1 LQVVDVTNPAAMQIA
16 GQLLIPGTVLFNA
29 PLIQGTVGV
38 GIGNTGGYVGSLTA
52 NPGTQG
58 NTVVTT
64 FDLTDPR
71 SPAIFSITTTNYS
84 VGLGGGVS
92 QIGPSLF
99 GFSGVQDSGGNQVL
113 LVVDATNP
121 ITPAL
126 TSYPIPQPFTSM
138 QAVGTTLYAT
148 LGSGGFGIYS
158 IPGIST
164 GPPYVCPVSIDT
176 VLVIDRGAN
185 IQSQA
190 FVGTQTALV
199 SFLGSLQSP
208 PDQAG
213 VVTFTNTA
221 VLDQTLTTNESQVTT
236 ILEGILPA
244 GPSSYI
250 GSGIATAQRE
260 LLGPRH
266 NPSATPVM
274 IVISDGADLGA
285 PSPGATLA
293 AATAAQAAGIEII
306 SVQYGTVPN
315 TLMQSIASSNSNYYL
330 VSP

>member
-1 LQVVDVTNPAAMQIA
+1 
-16 GQLLIPGTVLFNA
+16 
-29 PLIQGTVGV
+29 
-38 GIGNTGGYVGSLTA
+38 
-52 NPGTQG
+52 
-58 NTVVTT
+58 
-64 FDLTDPR
+64 
-71 SPAIFSITTTNYS
+71 
-84 VGLGGGVS
+84 LGA
-92 QIGPSLF
+92 SLF
-99 GFSGVQDSGGNQVL
+99 AFAGVQDSGGNQVL
-113 LVVDATNP
+113 LVVDVTNP
-121 ITPAL
+121 AAPVP
-126 TSYPIPQPFTSM
+126 TSYPITEPFTSM

-164 GPPYVCPVSIDT
+164 GQPYVCPVSIDT

-185 IQSQA
+185 IAAQA
-190 FVGTQTALV
+190 FTGTQTALV
-199 SFLGSLQSP
+199 SFLSSLQMP
-208 PDQAG
+208 PGQAG

-221 VLDQTLTTNESQVTT
+221 VLDQTLTTNTSQISTV
-236 ILEGILPA
+236 LQGILPT

-285 PSPGATLA
+285 PNSGATLA
-293 AATAAQAAGIEII
+293 AATTAQAAGIEII
-306 SVQYGTVPN
+306 SVQYGTAPS
-315 TLMQSIASSNSNYYL
+315 TLMQSIASSNTNYYL

>member
-1 LQVVDVTNPAAMQIA
+1 
-16 GQLLIPGTVLFNA
+16 
-29 PLIQGTVGV
+29 
-38 GIGNTGGYVGSLTA
+38 
-52 NPGTQG
+52 
-58 NTVVTT
+58 
-64 FDLTDPR
+64 
-71 SPAIFSITTTNYS
+71 
-84 VGLGGGVS
+84 
-92 QIGPSLF
+92 
-99 GFSGVQDSGGNQVL
+99 
-113 LVVDATNP
+113 
-121 ITPAL
+121 
-126 TSYPIPQPFTSM
+126 
-138 QAVGTTLYAT
+138 
-148 LGSGGFGIYS
+148 
-158 IPGIST
+158 
-164 GPPYVCPVSIDT
+164 

-199 SFLGSLQSP
+199 SFLNSLQSP

-221 VLDQTLTTNESQVTT
+221 VLDQRLTTNESQVSTV
-236 ILEGILPA
+236 LEGILPA

-250 GSGIATAQRE
+250 GSGIAAAQRE

-285 PSPGATLA
+285 PSPGATIA

-306 SVQYGTVPN
+306 SVQYGSAPS
-315 TLMQSIASSNSNYYL
+315 TLMQSIASSSANYYL